1 MLCHIIKF
9 ALIFSVFLSNGW
21 ALEYDEERSTRLVL
35 ICGASCAGKSTLSK
49 ALAKNLG
56 DSWIVLDRDEWAENE
71 NSEEKVD
78 QLLIENILQS
88 VGKGLKVIVDTQS
101 FHPLSCALAELHPFT
116 IFLYTPLPKLIERD
130 QLRQQHRQRSER
142 RQRYARAFVLD
153 TYVQLLTFEQEGNGH
168 PLDCIDPLGI
178 ESDFASFPIHEK
190 THQFLTHIMQAKE
203 PVCVYPAAFYHKIIK
218 GGSQTLD
225 EAVHE
230 IAISIKK
237 MPES

>member
-88 VGKGLKVIVDTQS
+88 VDKGLKVIVDTQS
-101 FHPLSCALAELHPFT
+101 FHPLSHALAELQPFT

-130 QLRQQHRQRSER
+130 QLRQQYRQRSER

-153 TYVQLLTFEQEGNGH
+153 TYVQLLTFEHEGNEH
-168 PLDCIDPLGI
+168 PLDCINPLDI
-178 ESDFASFPIHEK
+178 EPDFAIFPIHEK
-190 THQFLTHIMQAKE
+190 THQFLTQIMQAKE
-203 PVCVYPAAFYHKIIK
+203 PLCVYPAAFYHKIIK
-218 GGSQTLD
+218 GSSQPLN

-230 IAISIKK
+230 ISTSINNG
-237 MPES
+237 